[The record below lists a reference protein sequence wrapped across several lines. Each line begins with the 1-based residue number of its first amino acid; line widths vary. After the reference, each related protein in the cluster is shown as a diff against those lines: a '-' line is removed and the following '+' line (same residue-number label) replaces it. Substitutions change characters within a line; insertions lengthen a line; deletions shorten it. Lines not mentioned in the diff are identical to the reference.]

1 MEDGLVQVAEVG
13 TPQGA
18 MLSPLL
24 SNVYLHDV
32 LDLWFQR
39 RRRRRCRGEA
49 YVFRFAD
56 DCAPRR
62 REGVCMT

>member
-1 MEDGLVQVAEVG
+1 MEILIPKKKVCNFVG
-13 TPQGA
+13 GVY
-18 MLSPLL
+18 SPLL

-56 DCAPRR
+56 GTPVQA
-62 REGVCMT
+62 